1 VSASQDGQEQ
11 EKGRVVLFP
20 PRFSLGRQKTGRK
33 PDGTTQHA
41 VEGLQKYEAGD
52 EPDDY
57 PRRMVINAIAFAFIV
72 MLTLAGIWLA
82 EQMAILRANQNCL
95 AAGRQTCPEADMISR
110 GRRSGLGAVDHREG
124 DRRETPA
131 QTDHTRRGG

>member
-1 VSASQDGQEQ
+1 MSALKDGQEQ

-20 PRFSLGRQKTGRK
+20 PRFSMGRQKTGRK
-33 PDGTTQHA
+33 PGGTTQHA
-41 VEGLQKYEAGD
+41 VEGLQKYQAGD

-57 PRRMVINAIAFAFIV
+57 PRRMTINVIAFAFIV

-82 EQMAILRANQNCL
+82 EQMALLRQNQNC
-95 AAGRQTCPEADMISR
+95 AFSGRKSCPEIEVHTRD
-110 GRRSGLGAVDHREG
+110 RRSGLGAVDHREG

-131 QTDHTRRGG
+131 QTDLTRRGG